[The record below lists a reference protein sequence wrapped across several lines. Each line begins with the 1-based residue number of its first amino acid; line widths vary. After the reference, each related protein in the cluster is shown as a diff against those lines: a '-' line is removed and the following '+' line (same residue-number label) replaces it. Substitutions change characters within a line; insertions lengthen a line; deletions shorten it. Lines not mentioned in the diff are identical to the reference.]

1 MRKKVHNLIVKY
13 FTMHDTVLLIFF
25 NDCAA
30 IVYEVTTIN
39 GKGIKIVTAK
49 QMLKRLSL
57 YHRFTNITCPL
68 KGRQYTR
75 KLIKCNLSNHVS
87 FALGK
92 IGWYNEF
99 NADLIQNGYYIY
111 QFWKKKFWSS

>member
-49 QMLKRLSL
+49 EMLKRLSL

-75 KLIKCNLSNHVS
+75 KLIKYNLSNHVS

-92 IGWYNEF
+92 IGR
-99 NADLIQNGYYIY
+99 
-111 QFWKKKFWSS
+111 